1 MSHPVRLSGQTD
13 RCGHWSRSTLPV
25 HSSGP
30 WQLCLFYYESALLVP
45 LDSTPEGYQA
55 CSSASP
61 LSEEPRAA
69 PSGKII
75 PGILQSG
82 IVLPLSAC
90 FSWPAQHSL
99 PGRGLLWLFP
109 WARRAA
115 TVQRGCLPAV
125 EKGRLHLGTFPPAGE
140 GTPPLLPQVSTPSF
154 IPVPYTWECGP
165 GPEGTWLQSA
175 HIPAQPTGGPLLT
188 LPLPLHDSRM
198 GVVKSTHLGA

>member
-1 MSHPVRLSGQTD
+1 MSRPVRLSGQTD

-90 FSWPAQHSL
+90 FSWPAQHLL

-140 GTPPLLPQVSTPSF
+140 GTPLFSPRSALLPSFLSPTPGSVAQGLR
-154 IPVPYTWECGP
+154 IPGSNLHTSLP
-165 GPEGTWLQSA
+165 S
-175 HIPAQPTGGPLLT
+175 PLGDPFSLFPSPSMT
-188 LPLPLHDSRM
+188 A
-198 GVVKSTHLGA
+198 G